1 MADSFV
7 DEDLAT
13 LQAIAYAAGIPD
25 SDRMPHDDLVAAL
38 RRAGLAEPTGG
49 PIDTSLADPGDPGT
63 NEGVHHGR
71 GVGRRESVGGPAA
84 QTAASRAGAPKP
96 GRSGTDH

>member
-7 DEDLAT
+7 DEDLVT
-13 LQAIAYAAGIPD
+13 LRAIAYAAGIPD

-38 RRAGLAEPTGG
+38 RRAGLAKPTGE

-63 NEGVHHGR
+63 NEGVYHGQ
-71 GVGRRESVGGPAA
+71 GVGRRESAGGPAA
-84 QTAASRAGAPKP
+84 QTAAFRASTPKP
-96 GRSGTDH
+96 EGSGTDH

>member
-1 MADSFV
+1 MAESFA

-13 LQAIAYAAGIPD
+13 LRAIAYAAGIPG
-25 SDRMPHDDLVAAL
+25 SERMSHDQLVSAL

-63 NEGVHHGR
+63 DEGRYHAQ
-71 GVGRRESVGGPAA
+71 GVGRRESAGGAAA
-84 QTAASRAGAPKP
+84 QTAAPRPGAPRP
-96 GRSGTDH
+96 GRPAIGR